1 MAVNYYKKDKKTGK
15 WVVDEEMT
23 DAGAKR
29 SAQKPSVSVADDV
42 TTWEEWV
49 KNRPANLAAQ
59 DSVQAFNTFGKAEDY
74 TFKNL
79 FKLGGSDALQ
89 SERGLYGYTQ
99 LKQQLPQ
106 LIGGLQTGNPNGMD
120 TAQNR
125 ELMGMLSDLYEE
137 VKDKATM
144 LTARTGG
151 LDTIDTTGMKKS
163 EVKGLERMDN
173 LAGRDDTYA
182 RVQQFPEQEEFEA
195 NRGWIFEGMSEKDY
209 LDQYTAYLRNEKAK
223 NEQQAK
229 YDKWQAEADERT
241 AEIMGM
247 PDYDALSQYRPDAQ
261 YLVPD
266 AGYLDGY
273 DFYTDSDGTM
283 LSAKQYTEKAI
294 NETLNALVAA
304 GNDPEKIAALQGNIQ
319 MLPGLMGEYNYEA
332 LPYMTD
338 NQRGAFFALY
348 NSGDTEGAKQYLK
361 ETLDYGLQ
369 KARYEDKAT
378 QRAEYL
384 EDATWWEKAIDS
396 AATVPANLL
405 NEAAGAALAVH
416 GAVNPEGLKDFHEYS
431 PIFDTTQFVQDIRG
445 KVGQDI
451 AEGAAWAN
459 IPGTNMNLAQMGYNA
474 LMSGADSALNAFL
487 FGGAGAWAPT
497 AAMGAG
503 AFASEYQQG
512 QDYWDALASGAIE
525 AGTEYIPFDII
536 GSNAVKPGAKVLF
549 NMIAEG
555 AGESTAEILNV
566 GYDAIKNGPNSEA
579 SRRVDEL
586 ITQGYTPR
594 DAIMQTVKEYG
605 LQVLESGI
613 TGAMS
618 GVSAAPTAVREYV
631 TDTKAGKNLNKNE
644 GVDATMEMAETLPV
658 SKAAKEIIARY
669 KAERA
674 ESKKGETG
682 ETVTEDKAS
691 VSKEDA
697 DAEVRETEMA
707 ERDRAE
713 RAGEMKDAVEEDAA
727 AVTKEDADAIVREAE
742 QAARDRAEAAEG
754 TKGDKTETGTIDI
767 ASITKAYAE
776 AYKNREQAA
785 QARKA
790 AAKKQ
795 KPVSNAEI
803 GYVYREVMRNLDKGA
818 QQTVTEAFSRDVVE
832 TELAASGYRGD
843 MRWAADVVTK
853 FINGNTGRNIIKA
866 LESNEVVRQVA
877 LDFMGDVQ
885 AIRAEYRSKADSIA
899 QRASKDFVKPETTK
913 AEKGAQEATQ
923 GIDDRAAITEDDV
936 FAMTDEDIDVEIA
949 EAEESTVD
957 GKAVTIEGVAK
968 VAEDGSVTYNVKDA
982 DGNVSQVSEADVAYG
997 QNDGNVARLAAM
1009 AKDLGKNAETL
1020 LRSYAEGQDVYEYT
1034 AAFKQAMQY
1043 GEDGRNIDVVK
1054 GYSDMQ
1060 SLNEGQIAAAYEL
1073 GRGIRT
1079 QRNNA
1084 MVRKNVSGIT
1094 VGKVDTSGVDFK
1106 SLTKHQRTAVHTMSR
1121 LAKAAGFNIKFVE
1134 SKANAEGKYTTENGS
1149 WDPRTLTLTLD
1160 VHAGS
1165 NSTTDTNY
1173 AMMHTAGHELTHYI
1187 RQFADGDLWNA
1198 YQEFVVGHLSKKDGK
1213 AFDLETKIQNG
1224 MKRGLDRDAAI
1235 EEVIADASGEALN
1248 SITEADIQA
1257 LADTNPGLL
1266 NKVKQFISRWIKSVK
1281 AAIKAAYQG
1290 TKAKTEAAKQM
1301 MDAVDEMG
1309 KRWNEL
1315 LVNATKNKAAG
1326 NVASETTIPGVEVSE
1341 SGDTAYAGTGNDSVN
1356 VVSEKT
1362 PAQNEQQ
1369 SLSYTHIDQRTFDS
1383 VADTDTELFCSE
1395 VDEAQIGMAAAA
1407 NILLADLEN
1416 SMPGQKVWLADGEVS
1431 GQKRQ
1436 TSELLGRMKDDLG
1449 LTWDG
1454 LKQRLQQ
1461 FAGMETSEQLPK
1473 NNLNNR
1479 RIELYLHEM
1488 LTEGYTALDGTKVN
1502 AWDGYIDSMQGFEG
1516 ADAQKK
1522 YSPIA
1527 GAVDFADYAWP
1538 GEVKYS
1544 PRLLKSEVVAV
1555 QSIGKKSVNVFN
1567 SEEIRKT
1574 EGLARRYL
1582 KEIGAKSPFFRAWF
1596 GDWRAYDT
1604 TEVQTANIPGKERG
1618 AVANED
1624 TGWEIQISRK
1634 VFNETR
1640 NHKQGANVKARPYLE
1655 YINDIVKK
1663 AVLLDSVGMEIGK
1676 TKSEN
1681 SLMMHSLYA
1690 VADIGDGPNLLKLYI
1705 EEMNDVNSENTGKRS
1720 YQLQNIENQRL
1731 NVIGSGKSLATSIS
1745 TADVKSV
1752 ADLVKVVKRAGDLQ
1766 DSKTVNPKMLNPD
1779 GTPKVMYHGSPSK
1792 FNVFD
1797 KRKAKSS
1804 GLYGRGFYFT
1814 DSKSHGSTYGE
1825 LYEVYLSIKHP
1836 ITPGGDSVTRSQVR
1850 KFLEA
1855 VAENE
1860 DDYSIENYGTYDI
1873 DEILRN
1879 VYRKDAFAVIQ
1890 DVSATAIGDM
1900 VEAVKLFNDVN
1911 GTDFDGIVVDTE
1923 TVAFEPTQIKSA
1935 TNNIGTFDPEN
1946 PDIRYS
1952 TRDYDELSDREL
1964 LVQALETE
1972 LTPAERDH
1980 LERYKKKVDGLGAD
1994 QTRMEELTSRIAE
2007 LRKAGYT
2014 ARTSEELRAAE
2025 TNVATLRKRI
2035 DRKDKEL
2042 KGIESA
2048 DMIRE
2053 IVRRNRAEARKQ
2065 AYALARQRADK
2076 RQREA
2081 VERAREV
2088 GERRVQR
2095 LKDSQLKEKYRKQ
2108 ILGDVKKLHGWVAS
2122 PTNKGSVP
2130 EFLRE
2135 PLAEFIDTIDFSS
2148 ARALRGGDPTK
2159 KEQKFA
2165 EALDKVRE
2173 AVSRL
2178 NKQYSG
2184 LDKGAE
2190 AFEKFIDLPADY
2202 ADEFDALVS
2211 DIKAIMKHGGS
2222 MTDTPFNMM
2231 SGQQLKEMAKM
2242 FRILK
2247 SSIQSVNKF
2256 VANARY
2262 ESARQAAN
2270 DTIDDANDL
2279 KARIKTNKAL
2289 ELLNSTFNWKNT
2301 TPYYVFQRLGRGG
2314 KAVFEGLQDGWDKM
2328 ARNSALLIE
2337 FAKGT
2342 FTAAESKAWSS
2353 EITEVT
2359 LDSEDTI
2366 QMTTAQK
2373 MSLYCHTKREQSR
2386 GHLMGGGIRVSDI
2399 DGKRGTKI
2407 SQVEDYVLTE
2417 DDIARIIDSLTDRQR
2432 EVADKLQHF
2441 MNTQC
2446 SEWGNEISM
2455 KRFGFEQMTEK
2466 NYFPIKTDSNNRA
2479 SIDESKEGSNSMF
2492 RLLNMSSLKP
2502 LTPGANNA
2510 IIIEDIFNVFSD
2522 HASDMAKYNALA
2534 LPILDFI
2541 KWYNYVEKNPVK
2553 DADGNATGKFTTR
2566 STQKA
2571 LERAFGKDAKSYLTT
2586 FVKDLNAEH
2595 DGGRDDHII
2604 NRLTNR
2610 AKLASVGANMRVYLL
2625 QITSAPRAAYAIK
2638 TKYLLKGV
2646 AGLKNK
2652 AEAGEKAKDKV
2663 GILQW
2668 KDLGFFSTDINR
2680 SVRTMVRQDE
2690 SNWDKARN
2698 LQMAPASWGD
2708 ALTAN
2713 IIFNA
2718 VKAEMR
2724 SEHPTVKPGTDA
2736 YDQMVNR
2743 RVREIVYKTQ
2753 VVDSTMTRS
2762 QLMRSK
2768 GVMSMFTSF
2777 MSEPTLTVNMLNESI
2792 QEVIYRKRGGKLDE
2806 NDLKPGKKAAK
2817 AWSAFI
2823 VCGIA
2828 STLVASVMDAFRD
2841 DDEYETFLEKYLSA
2855 MANNAI
2861 DAVNIPGMLPILSDF
2876 SDAVM
2881 QAIKGND
2888 FAPTSL
2894 AYQTLTNTV
2903 ETVNGLREYF
2913 DGKRTL
2919 TNVIYSALKTF
2930 SYGSGY
2936 GMYNAVRDAAAVY
2949 NTVIANGTTL
2959 PKIQNW
2965 RDSKK
2970 KAAEAMYEAALAHDT
2985 ETFDH
2990 LTERAL
2996 LYGIE
3001 SEDLESAYINLI
3013 SDDYLAGQIDATAA
3027 KRMIQMYGGKTP
3039 YQAQTALDKL
3049 NYQAES
3055 GEKLSDIEKN
3065 YVTGKT
3071 DKAAAKAA
3079 LTKYGDMT
3087 TDEADAKILTWDYE
3101 KDAGR
3106 KYSDISN
3113 AYIRGEIKRS
3123 EIKNAMIKYGGKSN
3137 GEAEKTVLKLDYQI
3151 KTERPWSD
3159 IMKDY
3164 HKGRFTSGQ
3173 VKKFLMDYD
3182 GKDEAEAADIVDKY
3196 DWAKANGGST
3206 DGYSKYVSVHEAIDN
3221 GRGLDETVEALVAKY
3236 TARGKTR
3243 KEVLSDIRA
3252 SITSKYKPIYLAA
3265 SKAEQAQMRK
3275 ELLDVYV
3282 KLGGNYNTYY
3292 KNMTDKWFED

>member
-1 MAVNYYKKDKKTGK
+1 MSVKWTKNPKTGLWEEDQTAANEAAEWDK
-15 WVVDEEMT
+15 FIKSSYASAAAKDIYSVNQAMPKAVKSFENERYALGGGNALKNDNTLFNLKFAKEYSPIAQKSLEEGRNYLDMSDEEFQT
-23 DAGAKR
+23 YIEASK
-29 SAQKPSVSVADDV
+29 ADS
-42 TTWEEWV
+42 
-49 KNRPANLAAQ
+49 NLA
-59 DSVQAFNTFGKAEDY
+59 KE
-74 TFKNL
+74 L
-79 FKLGGSDALQ
+79 
-89 SERGLYGYTQ
+89 
-99 LKQQLPQ
+99 LPYV
-106 LIGGLQTGNPNGMD
+106 I
-120 TAQNR
+120 
-125 ELMGMLSDLYEE
+125 
-137 VKDKATM
+137 
-144 LTARTGG
+144 ARTGG
-151 LDTIDTTGMKKS
+151 LGSIDMTGMPRAQQR
-163 EVKGLERMDN
+163 ELGYMDN
-173 LAGRDDTYA
+173 LYGFDMAPGQLSAAVPEDSGSKRAGVDTYQDLHSKQMAYSKKQAEKDLKVLDARFNALYANPGMQFDSKSDSKFYDAASRLSDYYGVDMSIMPADFSGDWSKRMLEKYDADTESLRSIVPEYDDYAEYDQAHAHKAKQDEMAAAKGLQLKGEASVLEDASEDIEGYADKSQYIPGEAYWHPSHADYNILVGNSMPEEGDYLSANDRQA
-182 RVQQFPEQEEFEA
+182 RVKYSFLNDYIAASAALSKNPEDEA
-195 NRGWIFEGMSEKDY
+195 ARKKLSEMDGV
-209 LDQYTAYLRNEKAK
+209 ANNVPYLR
-223 NEQQAK
+223 
-229 YDKWQAEADERT
+229 T
-241 AEIMGM
+241 
-247 PDYDALSQYRPDAQ
+247 
-261 YLVPD
+261 
-266 AGYLDGY
+266 LD
-273 DFYTDSDGTM
+273 
-283 LSAKQYTEKAI
+283 LR
-294 NETLNALVAA
+294 
-304 GNDPEKIAALQGNIQ
+304 
-319 MLPGLMGEYNYEA
+319 A
-332 LPYMTD
+332 LPYMD
-338 NQRGAFFALY
+338 DSQRETFYRYY
-348 NSGDTEGAKQYLK
+348 N
-361 ETLDYGLQ
+361 
-369 KARYEDKAT
+369 
-378 QRAEYL
+378 
-384 EDATWWEKAIDS
+384 
-396 AATVPANLL
+396 N
-405 NEAAGAALAVH
+405 
-416 GAVNPEGLKDFHEYS
+416 KDFAAVDDYL
-431 PIFDTTQFVQDIRG
+431 G
-445 KVGQDI
+445 KINYDI
-451 AEGAAWAN
+451 AKKAFEAEKTAHEADLADNTFGENVLNYITAFPRNLVASWAQN
-459 IPGTNMNLAQMGYNA
+459 AYLANQW
-474 LMSGADSALNAFL
+474 LNAFGIEVGDQDYIHEYNEL
-487 FGGAGAWAPT
+487 FKTGQEVDMDRAALGQQITDATSGLTIPENIPVIGGKNIANMGYQALTSLGDLWLSKKLGGNWFTSASMFGREGGDTVREAQIAGNPNALLYGTGAGAWSALVEYFGGDEL
-497 AAMGAG
+497 AASNAWKAATG
-503 AFASEYQQG
+503 E
-512 QDYWDALASGAIE
+512 
-525 AGTEYIPFDII
+525 GTE
-536 GSNAVKPGAKVLF
+536 
-549 NMIAEG
+549 
-555 AGESTAEILNV
+555 
-566 GYDAIKNGPNSEA
+566 
-579 SRRVDEL
+579 EL
-586 ITQGYTPR
+586 ITGAGQNVWDLIVNR
-594 DAIMQTVKEYG
+594 ENSG
-605 LQVLESGI
+605 LI
-613 TGAMS
+613 KTFD
-618 GVSAAPTAVREYV
+618 EYV
-631 TDTKAGKNLNKNE
+631 RKGYADHAKWATAEDTASDLVEQYAVGFGAGGAPAAVNATVQGIENRKRGENLRNNE
-644 GVDATMEMAETLPV
+644 ALEEVINLAETLPMSDK
-658 SKAAKEIIARY
+658 SKGIIERM

-674 ESKKGETG
+674 EQAKNEKAQ
-682 ETVTEDKAS
+682 TEDKAS
-691 VSKEDA
+691 
-697 DAEVRETEMA
+697 
-707 ERDRAE
+707 
-713 RAGEMKDAVEEDAA
+713 
-727 AVTKEDADAIVREAE
+727 VTKEDADAFVQEAE
-742 QAARDRAEAAEG
+742 KNAEQNARERAERADEGKPGETVDPAA
-754 TKGDKTETGTIDI
+754 
-767 ASITKAYAE
+767 ITKEDAE
-776 AYKNREQAA
+776 QTKNREQAA

-790 AAKKQ
+790 AAQARKAATKNQ
-795 KPVSNAEI
+795 KPVTDAEL
-803 GYVYREVMRNLDKGA
+803 GYVYREVMNNVDKGA
-818 QQTVTEAFSRDVVE
+818 QQAVTEAFSRDVVE

-853 FINGNTGRNIIKA
+853 FINGNTGKNIIKA

-885 AIRAEYRSKADSIA
+885 AIRAEYRSKADNIA
-899 QRASKDFVKPETTK
+899 QRASKDFVKPETAK

-923 GIDDRAAITEDDV
+923 GIDDRAAVAEDDV

-982 DGNVSQVSEADVAYG
+982 DGNVSEVAEGDVAYG
-997 QNDGNVARLAAM
+997 QNDGNVARLVAM

-1290 TKAKTEAAKQM
+1290 TEAKTEAAKQM

-1640 NHKQGANVKARPYLE
+1640 NHKQGANVKAKPYLE

-1994 QTRMEELTSRIAE
+1994 QTRMEELTSRIVE

-2065 AYALARQRADK
+2065 AYTLARQRADE
-2076 RQREA
+2076 RQRKA
-2081 VERAREV
+2081 VEHAREV

-2095 LKDSQLKEKYRKQ
+2095 MKESQAKEKYKKR
-2108 ILGDVKKLHGWVAS
+2108 ILDDSKKLMTWATS
-2122 PTNKGSVP
+2122 PTAKDHVP
-2130 EFLRE
+2130 QFMRR
-2135 PLAEFIDTIDFSS
+2135 PLLDFFEAINFSS
-2148 ARALRGGDPTK
+2148 NRALKGGEETNADK
-2159 KEQKFA
+2159 A
-2165 EALDKVRE
+2165 LMSALDALRRSVEENEKGL
-2173 AVSRL
+2173 AGFDDGVS
-2178 NKQYSG
+2178 
-2184 LDKGAE
+2184 E
-2190 AFEKFIDLPADY
+2190 FVEFIDLPEGFANSI
-2202 ADEFDALVS
+2202 DELVYDFKKGEYKTVHKKGFAENIA
-2211 DIKAIMKHGGS
+2211 DIKGAFGEYAS
-2222 MTDTPFNMM
+2222 MDNDGITLANVALNHMT
-2231 SGQQLKEMAKM
+2231 SAQLKRLAEITTTLRTSIRNINVNLANSRYTSNKEMSKDGINEMNGMKAKM
-2242 FRILK
+2242 
-2247 SSIQSVNKF
+2247 
-2256 VANARY
+2256 
-2262 ESARQAAN
+2262 
-2270 DTIDDANDL
+2270 
-2279 KARIKTNKAL
+2279 KTNKAL
-2289 ELLNSTFNWKNT
+2289 EVLNSTFNWKNA
-2301 TPYYVFQRLGRGG
+2301 TPFMAFQRLGRAG

-2328 ARNSALLIE
+2328 ARNSAKLIDYAE
-2337 FAKGT
+2337 KAFNEK
-2342 FTAAESKAWSS
+2342 ESKVWSS

-2399 DGKRGTKI
+2399 AGKRGTKI
-2407 SQVEDYVLTE
+2407 TQAENYVLTE
-2417 DDIARIIDSLTDRQR
+2417 ADIERIIDSLTARQI
-2432 EVADKLQHF
+2432 EVADALQAF
-2441 MNTQC
+2441 MNGQC
-2446 SEWGNEISM
+2446 AEWGNEISM
-2455 KRFGFEQMTEK
+2455 KRFGYEQMTEK
-2466 NYFPIKTDSNNRA
+2466 HYFPIKTDSNNRA
-2479 SIDESKEGSNSMF
+2479 SIDESKDGSTSMF

-2541 KWYNYVEKNPVK
+2541 KWYNFVEKSAVVG
-2553 DADGNATGKFTTR
+2553 ADGKPTGQHTTR
-2566 STQKA
+2566 STRKA
-2571 LERAFGKDAKSYLTT
+2571 LERVFGKNADEYLRS
-2586 FVKDLNAEH
+2586 FIKDLNAEH
-2595 DGGRDDHII
+2595 DGGRNDGLI
-2604 NRLTNR
+2604 NSIVGR
-2610 AKLASVGANMRVYLL
+2610 AKSAAVGANLRVYGL
-2625 QITSAPRAAYAIK
+2625 QITSLPRAAYAIDA
-2638 TKYLLKGV
+2638 KYLIKGL
-2646 AGLKNK
+2646 AKWKSLNPMNAKNGT
-2652 AEAGEKAKDKV
+2652 EAQDEV
-2663 GILQW
+2663 GILLW
-2668 KDLGFFSTDINR
+2668 KKLGFFSTDTSR
-2680 SVRTMVRQDE
+2680 SVREMVKR
-2690 SNWDKARN
+2690 DKGFFGKLRDA
-2698 LQMAPASWGD
+2698 QMEPAGWGD
-2708 ALTAN
+2708 NWVSN
-2713 IIFNA
+2713 IIYEA
-2718 VKAEMR
+2718 AKAELADK
-2724 SEHPTVKPGTDA
+2724 HKDLKPGTDA
-2736 YDQMVNR
+2736 YKKALND

-2762 QLMRSK
+2762 DLMRSK
-2768 GVMSMFTSF
+2768 GLASMTTAF
-2777 MSEPTLTVNMLNESI
+2777 MSEPTLTINMLNESI
-2792 QEVIYRKRGGKLDE
+2792 QKAVETGRKGGSTRDILRAT
-2806 NDLKPGKKAAK
+2806 GGMAVRAAVTWTVTSFIT
-2817 AWSAFI
+2817 AMVESAFD
-2823 VCGIA
+2823 G
-2828 STLVASVMDAFRD
+2828 LRD
-2841 DDEYETFLEKYLSA
+2841 DDEYETFLEKF
-2855 MANNAI
+2855 NAAFKGNMVDNLNPI
-2861 DAVNIPGMLPILSDF
+2861 TMLPILNEAWSILVEGYEDSSLMTQVLSQGKSF
-2876 SDAVM
+2876 MD
-2881 QAIKGND
+2881 AIKSYKKGN
-2888 FAPTSL
+2888 T
-2894 AYQTLTNTV
+2894 TL
-2903 ETVNGLREYF
+2903 Y
-2913 DGKRTL
+2913 
-2919 TNVIYSALKTF
+2919 NVIYKGAQTTSSMGGVGVSNAMRDFTGLYNTF
-2930 SYGSGY
+2930 FAPAWGTPKLQTYADTESTAAEAY
-2936 GMYNAVRDAAAVY
+2936 YNAVTEGRTEDAEYYMDRMQVNELDMEKVNKKLVSLAGDGFVAGNVSEADTRKWLNDAGYTKDKTEDKIRDMQFKKETGVNYSDFKSAYVDGTFSKTEATRLLKKYRGYDDNKVYFTLQEWDGDEDWTKYGAFLDAVDNRSGY
-2949 NTVIANGTTL
+2949 
-2959 PKIQNW
+2959 
-2965 RDSKK
+2965 
-2970 KAAEAMYEAALAHDT
+2970 AAEAKKLL
-2985 ETFDH
+2985 DH
-2990 LTERAL
+2990 GVEKGDIA
-2996 LYGIE
+2996 
-3001 SEDLESAYINLI
+3001 SAI
-3013 SDDYLAGQIDATAA
+3013 
-3027 KRMIQMYGGKTP
+3027 
-3039 YQAQTALDKL
+3039 
-3049 NYQAES
+3049 
-3055 GEKLSDIEKN
+3055 
-3065 YVTGKT
+3065 
-3071 DKAAAKAA
+3071 AKAYKEA
-3079 LTKYGDMT
+3079 YREIHGTQAGD
-3087 TDEADAKILTWDYE
+3087 
-3101 KDAGR
+3101 
-3106 KYSDISN
+3106 
-3113 AYIRGEIKRS
+3113 
-3123 EIKNAMIKYGGKSN
+3123 
-3137 GEAEKTVLKLDYQI
+3137 
-3151 KTERPWSD
+3151 
-3159 IMKDY
+3159 
-3164 HKGRFTSGQ
+3164 
-3173 VKKFLMDYD
+3173 LMLEY
-3182 GKDEAEAADIVDKY
+3182 
-3196 DWAKANGGST
+3196 
-3206 DGYSKYVSVHEAIDN
+3206 
-3221 GRGLDETVEALVAKY
+3221 
-3236 TARGKTR
+3236 
-3243 KEVLSDIRA
+3243 
-3252 SITSKYKPIYLAA
+3252 
-3265 SKAEQAQMRK
+3265 
-3275 ELLDVYV
+3275 LLDVYEAIGYDRDYER
-3282 KLGGNYNTYY
+3282 KYIT
-3292 KNMTDKWFED
+3292 KNWIK